1 MVATM
6 ATIERYD
13 TFTASALTDVARRV
27 RGASGLIALPT
38 ESFYGLTVDPF
49 DERALARCGRSR
61 AGRRENR
68 FSC

>member
-6 ATIERYD
+6 ATIERYGIS
-13 TFTASALTDVARRV
+13 TASVLADVAHRV
-27 RGASGLIALPT
+27 LRSSGLIALPT